1 MKNKKIKMTLNVA
14 LIASFYVVFAVIG
27 LANRSIGDITVFSI
41 ENAVSPTVKVNGEVI
56 NSGRSLLDGSVIAT
70 DENSGAIINVRG
82 IGKVELAP
90 NSLVSLSVEEKG
102 LYADLSSGKLTV
114 LEGNNVRVKTADNI
128 VSLNAGESATTQ
140 QTQTNSPGNTPWLL
154 WALLLGGAAAVV
166 IAVAAGGN
174 NEIQIGGGTTIVSP
188 TR

>member
-14 LIASFYVVFAVIG
+14 LIASFYVVLAVVG

-41 ENAVSPTVKVNGEVI
+41 ENAVSPSVKVNGEVI
-56 NSGRSLLDGSVIAT
+56 NSGRSLSDGSVIAT

-102 LYADLSSGKLTV
+102 LYADLSTGKLTV

-154 WALLLGGAAAVV
+154 WALLLGGAAAVI
-166 IAVAAGGN
+166 IAIAAN
-174 NEIQIGGGTTIVSP
+174 RDNEIQLGRGTTVVSP
-188 TR
+188 IR